1 MLIIHFLFRGHTW
14 PALVILMKSKHR
26 LHYDAA
32 FSYTH
37 ELFPEFSPTH
47 GMADH
52 EIAARASA
60 QQIFD
65 GLLVKSCWFHYE

>member
-1 MLIIHFLFRGHTW
+1 MSKSLPIIPFMLLLCVGE
-14 PALVILMKSKHR
+14 K
-26 LHYDAA
+26 
-32 FSYTH
+32 FSFTH